1 MARTTI
7 DQLLAEAR
15 DGLDRLGPNEAFAAM
30 EDGAVL
36 IDIRSDS
43 QIARDGVVPGA
54 VEIGRNVLE
63 WRLDPDSAHRHPQ
76 APGLEE
82 RVILMC
88 NEGYQSSLAAATL
101 QRLGFS
107 RATDLEDGFAGWRA
121 AGLPVEPPPSASP
134 DDVAS

>member
-7 DQLLAEAR
+7 EQLLAEAR
-15 DGLDRLGPNEAFAAM
+15 DGLDRLGPNEALAAM
-30 EDGAVL
+30 ADGAVL
-36 IDIRSDS
+36 IDIRSDT

-54 VEIGRNVLE
+54 VEIARNVLE

-76 APGLEE
+76 APGLED

-88 NEGYQSSLAAATL
+88 HEGYQSSLAAATL

-107 RATDLEDGFAGWRA
+107 RATDLEDGFVGWRA
-121 AGLPVEPPPSASP
+121 AGLPVQPLPSGPA
-134 DDVAS
+134 DDVTS